1 MPYRW
6 AVRAMRDRHRPSYGP
21 GMSSVSY
28 QHFTGTAAE
37 NYQRD
42 FVPAIAIP
50 VSRELLRVADLQPGE
65 RVLDVACGTGLIT
78 RLASERVGADGAV
91 MGIDIAPDM
100 IGVAKRVPAP
110 DGAAIQWRVADA
122 AALPIADASVDV
134 VLCQMGLMFMENR
147 AAAIAEMAR
156 VLVPSGRVAVNT
168 PGRIQPLFATLER
181 SIVDHISPDLGG
193 FVGAVF
199 SMHDPEAVAALL
211 CEGGFREV
219 SASVATA
226 TFRLPAP
233 AEFLWQYINLTP
245 MAALVQQASEPA
257 KAAMEEQFIAG
268 VQPHVADCTTVVDQP
283 MVIAT
288 GRA

>member
-1 MPYRW
+1 
-6 AVRAMRDRHRPSYGP
+6 MRDRHPHSYGP

-42 FVPAIAIP
+42 FVPAIATP
-50 VSRELLRVADLQPGE
+50 VSRDLLRVADLKPGE

-78 RLASERVGADGAV
+78 RLASEQVGAQGAV
-91 MGIDIAPDM
+91 TGVDIAPDM
-100 IGVAKRVPAP
+100 IDVAKSVSAP
-110 DGAAIQWRVADA
+110 EGATVQWRVADA

-147 AAAIAEMAR
+147 VAAIAEMAR
-156 VLVPSGRVAVNT
+156 VLAPSGRVVINT
-168 PGRIQPLFATLER
+168 PGRIQPLFATLEQ

-199 SMHDPEAVAALL
+199 SMHDPEAVATLL
-211 CEGGFREV
+211 REGGLREV
-219 SASVATA
+219 SARVATA

-245 MAALVQQASEPA
+245 MAALIQQAPEQA
-257 KAAMEEQFIAG
+257 KTAMEKQFVDG
-268 VQPHVADCTTVVDQP
+268 VQPHVVDGTTVVEQP

-288 GRA
+288 GRT

>member
-1 MPYRW
+1 
-6 AVRAMRDRHRPSYGP
+6 
-21 GMSSVSY
+21 MSSVSY
-28 QHFTGTAAE
+28 QHFSGTAAE

-42 FVPAIAIP
+42 FVPTIATP
-50 VSRELLRVADLQPGE
+50 VSRELIRVADLHPGE
-65 RVLDVACGTGLIT
+65 RVLDVACGTGLIS
-78 RLASERVGADGAV
+78 RLASERVGPRGSV
-91 MGIDIAPDM
+91 TGVDIAPDM
-100 IGVAKRVPAP
+100 IDVAKQVAAP

-147 AAAIAEMAR
+147 VAAIAEMTR
-156 VLVPSGRVAVNT
+156 VLASSGRVVINT
-168 PGRIQPLFATLER
+168 PGRIQPVFANLER
-181 SIVDHISPDLGG
+181 SIVDHISPELGG

-211 CEGGFREV
+211 RNGGLREV
-219 SASVATA
+219 TARVATA
-226 TFRLPAP
+226 TLRLPAP

-257 KAAMEEQFIAG
+257 KAAMEKQFVAG
-268 VQPHVADCTTVVDQP
+268 VKAQVVDGATVVEQP

>member
-1 MPYRW
+1 
-6 AVRAMRDRHRPSYGP
+6 
-21 GMSSVSY
+21 MSSVSY

-42 FVPAIAIP
+42 FVPAIATP

-78 RLASERVGADGAV
+78 RLAAEQVGAQGV
-91 MGIDIAPDM
+91 VTGVDIAPDM
-100 IGVAKRVPAP
+100 IDVAKNVPAP
-110 DGAAIQWRVADA
+110 GGAAIQWRVADA

-147 AAAIAEMAR
+147 AAAIAEMTR
-156 VLVPSGRVAVNT
+156 VLAPSGRVVINT

-199 SMHDPEAVAALL
+199 SMHDPDAVAALL
-211 CEGGFREV
+211 REGGLREV
-219 SASVATA
+219 SARVATA
-226 TFRLPAP
+226 TFRLAAP

-245 MAALVQQASEPA
+245 MAALVQQAPESA
-257 KAAMEEQFIAG
+257 KAAMEKQFVDG
-268 VQPHVADCTTVVDQP
+268 VQPHVVDGTMVVEQP

>member
-1 MPYRW
+1 
-6 AVRAMRDRHRPSYGP
+6 
-21 GMSSVSY
+21 MSSVSY

-42 FVPAIAIP
+42 FVPSIATP
-50 VSRELLRVADLQPGE
+50 VSRELLRVADLKPSE

-156 VLVPSGRVAVNT
+156 VLVPSGRVAINT
-168 PGRIQPLFATLER
+168 PGRIQPLFVTLER

-219 SASVATA
+219 SASIATA
-226 TFRLPAP
+226 TFLLPAP

-257 KAAMEEQFIAG
+257 KAAMEEQFVAG
-268 VQPHVADCTTVVDQP
+268 VQPYVADGTTVVHQP

>member
-1 MPYRW
+1 
-6 AVRAMRDRHRPSYGP
+6 MRDRHRHSYGL
-21 GMSSVSY
+21 GMSPVSY

-42 FVPAIAIP
+42 FVPAIATP
-50 VSRELLRVADLQPGE
+50 VSRELMRVADLQTGE

-78 RLASERVGADGAV
+78 RLASERVGANGTV
-91 MGIDIAPDM
+91 TGVDIAPDM
-100 IGVAKRVPAP
+100 IDVAKRVPAP
-110 DGAAIQWRVADA
+110 NGAAIQWRVADA

-134 VLCQMGLMFMENR
+134 VLCQMGLMFLENR
-147 AAAIAEMAR
+147 VAAITEMAR
-156 VLVPSGRVAVNT
+156 VLVPTGRVAINT

-181 SIVDHISPDLGG
+181 SIVDHISRDLGG

-211 CEGGFREV
+211 REGGLRDV
-219 SASVATA
+219 STRVATA
-226 TFRLPAP
+226 TFRLPVP

-245 MAALVQQASEPA
+245 MAALVRQAPEPA
-257 KAAMEEQFIAG
+257 KAAMEEQFVAG
-268 VQPHVADCTTVVDQP
+268 ARPHVVDGVTIVEQP

>member
-1 MPYRW
+1 
-6 AVRAMRDRHRPSYGP
+6 
-21 GMSSVSY
+21 MSAVSY

-42 FVPAIAIP
+42 FVPAIATP

-78 RLASERVGADGAV
+78 RLASEQVGANGTV
-91 MGIDIAPDM
+91 TGVDIAPDM
-100 IGVAKRVPAP
+100 IDVAKNVPAP
-110 DGAAIQWRVADA
+110 GGTAIQWRVADA
-122 AALPIADASVDV
+122 AALPIADATVDV

-147 AAAIAEMAR
+147 AAAIAEMTR
-156 VLVPSGRVAVNT
+156 VLAPSGRVVINT

-199 SMHDPEAVAALL
+199 SMHDPDAVAALL
-211 CEGGFREV
+211 REGGLREV
-219 SASVATA
+219 SARVATA
-226 TFRLPAP
+226 TFRLAAP
-233 AEFLWQYINLTP
+233 AEFLWRYINLTP
-245 MAALVQQASEPA
+245 MAALVQQAPEPA
-257 KAAMEEQFIAG
+257 KAAMEKQFVDG
-268 VQPHVADCTTVVDQP
+268 VQAHVVDGTTVVEQP

>member
-1 MPYRW
+1 
-6 AVRAMRDRHRPSYGP
+6 MRDLGRRSYSP

-28 QHFTGTAAE
+28 QQFTGTAAE

-42 FVPAIAIP
+42 FVPAIATP
-50 VSRELLRVADLQPGE
+50 ASRELLRVADLQPGE
-65 RVLDVACGTGLIT
+65 RVLDVACGTGLVT

-91 MGIDIAPDM
+91 TGVDIAPDM
-100 IGVAKRVPAP
+100 IGVAKQVPAP

-156 VLVPSGRVAVNT
+156 VLVPSGRVAINT

-181 SIVDHISPDLGG
+181 SIVDHISADLGG

-211 CEGGFREV
+211 REGGLRAV
-219 SASVATA
+219 SARVATA

-245 MAALVQQASEPA
+245 MAPLVQQASEPA
-257 KAAMEEQFIAG
+257 KAAMEKQFVAG
-268 VQPHVADCTTVVDQP
+268 VQPHIVAGTTLVEQP

>member
-1 MPYRW
+1 
-6 AVRAMRDRHRPSYGP
+6 MRDRPRRSYGR

-42 FVPAIAIP
+42 FVPAIATP
-50 VSRELLRVADLQPGE
+50 VSQELLRVADLQPGE

-78 RLASERVGADGAV
+78 RLASERVGANGTV
-91 MGIDIAPDM
+91 TGVDIAPDM
-100 IGVAKRVPAP
+100 IDVAKRVPAP
-110 DGAAIQWRVADA
+110 NGPAIQWRVADA

-134 VLCQMGLMFMENR
+134 VLCQMGLMFLENR
-147 AAAIAEMAR
+147 VAAITEMAR
-156 VLVPSGRVAVNT
+156 VLVPSGRVAINT

-199 SMHDPEAVAALL
+199 SMHDPEAVAAMLRD
-211 CEGGFREV
+211 GGLREV
-219 SASVATA
+219 SARVATA
-226 TFRLPAP
+226 TFRLPVP

-245 MAALVQQASEPA
+245 MAALVQQAPEPA
-257 KAAMEEQFIAG
+257 KAAMEEQFVAG
-268 VQPHVADCTTVVDQP
+268 VQPHVVDGVTIVEQP

>member
-1 MPYRW
+1 
-6 AVRAMRDRHRPSYGP
+6 MRDRHRHLYGR
-21 GMSSVSY
+21 GMSPVSY

-42 FVPAIAIP
+42 FVPAIATP
-50 VSRELLRVADLQPGE
+50 VSRELLRAADLQPGE

-78 RLASERVGADGAV
+78 RLTAEQVRAEGAV
-91 MGIDIAPDM
+91 TGVDIAPDM
-100 IGVAKRVPAP
+100 IDVAKRVPAP

-122 AALPIADASVDV
+122 AALPIADVSVDV
-134 VLCQMGLMFMENR
+134 VLCQMGLMFLENPV
-147 AAAIAEMAR
+147 AAITEMAR
-156 VLVPSGRVAVNT
+156 VLVPSGRVAINT

-211 CEGGFREV
+211 RDGGLREV
-219 SASVATA
+219 SARVATA
-226 TFRLPAP
+226 TFRLPVP

-245 MAALVQQASEPA
+245 MAALVEQAPEPA
-257 KAAMEEQFIAG
+257 KAAMEEQFVAG
-268 VQPHVADCTTVVDQP
+268 VQPHVIDGTTVVEQP

>member
-1 MPYRW
+1 
-6 AVRAMRDRHRPSYGP
+6 
-21 GMSSVSY
+21 MSSVSY

-42 FVPAIAIP
+42 FVPAITIP

-156 VLVPSGRVAVNT
+156 VLVPSGRVAINT
-168 PGRIQPLFATLER
+168 PGRIQPVFATLER

-219 SASVATA
+219 SANVATA
-226 TFRLPAP
+226 TCRRRLNSCGSTSTSRRWQHLSNKRPSRPRQPWRSSSSPACSHTWP
-233 AEFLWQYINLTP
+233 TARRWLT
-245 MAALVQQASEPA
+245 S
-257 KAAMEEQFIAG
+257 
-268 VQPHVADCTTVVDQP
+268 
-283 MVIAT
+283 
-288 GRA
+288 RW

>member
-1 MPYRW
+1 MGHEWGVLP
-6 AVRAMRDRHRPSYGP
+6 MRYRHRPSYGP

-28 QHFTGTAAE
+28 QQFTGTAAE

-42 FVPAIAIP
+42 FVPAIATP

-65 RVLDVACGTGLIT
+65 RVIDIACGTGLIT
-78 RLASERVGADGAV
+78 RLASERVGADGV
-91 MGIDIAPDM
+91 VTGVDIAPDM
-100 IGVAKRVPAP
+100 IAVAKKVPVPHGAP
-110 DGAAIQWRVADA
+110 IQWHVADA
-122 AALPIADASVDV
+122 AALPVASACADV

-147 AAAIAEMAR
+147 SSAVAEMVR
-156 VLVPSGRVAVNT
+156 VLVPSGRVAINT
-168 PGRIQPLFATLER
+168 PGRIQPLFATLEQ
-181 SIVDHISPDLGG
+181 SIVDHISPELGG

-211 CEGGFREV
+211 RDGGFREV
-219 SASVATA
+219 SARVTSATL
-226 TFRLPAP
+226 RLPAP

-245 MAALVQQASEPA
+245 MAPLIQQTSESAKTAMEHQFVTGVQQ
-257 KAAMEEQFIAG
+257 
-268 VQPHVADCTTVVDQP
+268 HVVDGTTVVEQP

>member
-1 MPYRW
+1 
-6 AVRAMRDRHRPSYGP
+6 
-21 GMSSVSY
+21 MSSVSY

-78 RLASERVGADGAV
+78 RLASERVGADCAV

-100 IGVAKRVPAP
+100 IGLAKRVPAP

-156 VLVPSGRVAVNT
+156 VLVPSGRVAINT
-168 PGRIQPLFATLER
+168 PGRIQPLFATVER
-181 SIVDHISPDLGG
+181 SIVDNISPDLGG

-226 TFRLPAP
+226 TFRLPARRLNSCGSTSTSRRWQHSSNKRPSRPRQPWRSSSSP
-233 AEFLWQYINLTP
+233 ACSHTWPTARRWFTSRW
-245 MAALVQQASEPA
+245 
-257 KAAMEEQFIAG
+257 
-268 VQPHVADCTTVVDQP
+268 
-283 MVIAT
+283 
-288 GRA
+288 

>member
-1 MPYRW
+1 
-6 AVRAMRDRHRPSYGP
+6 MRDRHRHSYRP

-28 QHFTGTAAE
+28 HQFTGTAAE

-42 FVPAIAIP
+42 FVPAIATP
-50 VSRELLRVADLQPGE
+50 VSRELIRVADLQPGE

-78 RLASERVGADGAV
+78 RLASEQVGAQGV
-91 MGIDIAPDM
+91 VTGVDIAPDM
-100 IGVAKRVPAP
+100 IDVAKNVPAP
-110 DGAAIQWRVADA
+110 GGAAIQWGVADA
-122 AALPIADASVDV
+122 AALPIADASADV

-147 AAAIAEMAR
+147 AAAIAEMTR
-156 VLVPSGRVAVNT
+156 VLAPSGRVVINT

-199 SMHDPEAVAALL
+199 SMHDPDAVAALL
-211 CEGGFREV
+211 REGGLREV
-219 SASVATA
+219 SARVATA
-226 TFRLPAP
+226 TFRLAAP

-245 MAALVQQASEPA
+245 MAALVQQAPEPA
-257 KAAMEEQFIAG
+257 KAAMEKQFVDGA
-268 VQPHVADCTTVVDQP
+268 QPHVVDGVTIVEQP

-288 GRA
+288 GRD